1 MVKKQQADDIFTVNK
16 QSLRSLDR
24 AITFSKNQFSV
35 ILLCC
40 NYKFLHELIQQQLVE
55 IGWGSDKIQ
64 TITLD
69 KKTTSLYTTIQAQ
82 ISQPQPAGLMI
93 IGFEL
98 VDEID
103 DLLRSINQIRDEF
116 RKCCQMPMI
125 FWINDQILAKIWQLA
140 PDFASWAATPIRF
153 EMNSQGLL
161 EFLQQETENLFTEI
175 LEGDYAQS
183 NHLSLEKIWTN
194 KNQIHYA
201 IFELENWGIEIEPE
215 LKSSLDFVFGID
227 DYINNRIYSALNNF

>member
-1 MVKKQQADDIFTVNK
+1 MVKKQQADDIIAANK

-40 NYKFLHELIQQQLVE
+40 NYKFLHELIRQQLVE

-82 ISQPQPAGLMI
+82 ISLPQPAGLMI

-98 VDEID
+98 V
-103 DLLRSINQIRDEF
+103 
-116 RKCCQMPMI
+116 
-125 FWINDQILAKIWQLA
+125 
-140 PDFASWAATPIRF
+140 
-153 EMNSQGLL
+153 
-161 EFLQQETENLFTEI
+161 
-175 LEGDYAQS
+175 
-183 NHLSLEKIWTN
+183 
-194 KNQIHYA
+194 
-201 IFELENWGIEIEPE
+201 
-215 LKSSLDFVFGID
+215 
-227 DYINNRIYSALNNF
+227 